1 MQFGCL
7 LKGGSERHTL
17 PAGRLVHLER
27 VKVLSSDIWESG
39 QGLVLRGLGVR
50 RLQGTV
56 GSRNPTVYIDGL
68 FAKCAKYLLD
78 DASTILLK
86 LLKVL
91 HLGCLA
97 KARVAGSNPVSR
109 SNFLK
114 HLHNTLRRFH
124 SHCDS
129 FVISE
134 GERAPES
141 ALPLL
146 NSPANDARS
155 AAS

>member
-1 MQFGCL
+1 MRGLTVLEGQVCWR
-7 LKGGSERHTL
+7 RHSRYQRLRYWGKVMAGVFSGVTL
-17 PAGRLVHLER
+17 TRQDHF
-27 VKVLSSDIWESG
+27 S
-39 QGLVLRGLGVR
+39 VLRKLCGR
-50 RLQGTV
+50 K
-56 GSRNPTVYIDGL
+56 SPTVYIDGL
-68 FAKCAKYLLD
+68 FVKYWKNKLVD
-78 DASTILLK
+78 VSGKTRKALK
-86 LLKVL
+86 KL
-91 HLGCLA
+91 HLCCLA

-134 GERAPES
+134 GKRAPES
-141 ALPLL
+141 TLPLL